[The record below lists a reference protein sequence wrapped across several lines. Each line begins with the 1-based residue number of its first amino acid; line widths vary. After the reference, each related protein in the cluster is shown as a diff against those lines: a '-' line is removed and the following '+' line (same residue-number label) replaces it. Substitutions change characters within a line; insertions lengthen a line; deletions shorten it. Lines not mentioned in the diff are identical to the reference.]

1 MIAGAREIQAK
12 KKHISVDEE
21 YLFSIKINLYVNI
34 KFLEGMFRQK
44 VKAWCKKTFGKVMD
58 WSVQDGKFF
67 H

>member
-21 YLFSIKINLYVNI
+21 YLFSIKINLYINI

-44 VKAWCKKTFGKVMD
+44 VKA
-58 WSVQDGKFF
+58 
-67 H
+67 